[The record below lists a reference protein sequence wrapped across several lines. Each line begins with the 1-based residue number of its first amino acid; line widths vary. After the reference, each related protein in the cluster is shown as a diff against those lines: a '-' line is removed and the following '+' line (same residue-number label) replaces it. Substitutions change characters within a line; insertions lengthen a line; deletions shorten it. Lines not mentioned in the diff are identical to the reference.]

1 MIEDI
6 YHFEG
11 ILTTFS
17 IKPSIGREDRAG
29 TSVSLFNL
37 RTSLEKK
44 YVELFL

>member
-1 MIEDI
+1 MTEDI

-17 IKPSIGREDRAG
+17 IKPPIGREDRAG